1 MTCKRTACPLR
12 HTERVDKDQKLQV
25 RLSQWTLDA
34 LTRMAKAEG
43 LTVSQAVRDAIN
55 DWMSQR
61 TPGHRL
67 PHGRW
72 PSDRNEALEL
82 YAQRQADLLRQ
93 LRMVLSIDDADGDLE
108 KLINNAPKERA
119 TDEAEE

>member
-1 MTCKRTACPLR
+1 MTFKACGWPLR
-12 HTERVDKDQKLQV
+12 HTGRVEKDKKLQV

-43 LTVSQAVRDAIN
+43 MTVSRAVREAIN

-82 YAQRQADLLRQ
+82 YAERQADLLRQ
-93 LRMVLSIDDADGDLE
+93 LRQVLAINDASGDLE
-108 KLINNAPKERA
+108 KLTNNAPKERA
-119 TDEAEE
+119 TDEPDT